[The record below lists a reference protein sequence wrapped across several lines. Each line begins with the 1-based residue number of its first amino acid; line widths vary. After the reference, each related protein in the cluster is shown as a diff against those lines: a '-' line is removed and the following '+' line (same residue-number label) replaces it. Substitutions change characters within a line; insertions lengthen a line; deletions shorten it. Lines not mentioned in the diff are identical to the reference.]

1 MDNLKISLG
10 QVSDCAAK
18 IRSCNNEMFEDL
30 SRIRKEMDQTS
41 GSWMSDGAEA
51 IRSRFQQFAA
61 RFEQQKELIDTY
73 ARFLD
78 RTVESYDSLETTITS
93 NAQGIQ
99 A

>member
-30 SRIRKEMDQTS
+30 SRIRKEMDNTS
-41 GSWMSDGAEA
+41 VSWMSDGAEA
-51 IRSRFQQFAA
+51 IRSRFNQFAS

>member
-18 IRSCNNEMFEDL
+18 IRSCNNEMFADL

>member
-10 QVSDCAAK
+10 QVSDCAAR

-30 SRIRKEMDQTS
+30 TRIRKEMNNTNS
-41 GSWMSDGAEA
+41 TWISDGGEA
-51 IRSRFQQFAA
+51 IRSRFNQFAA
-61 RFEQQKELIDTY
+61 RFEQQKEIIDTY

-78 RTVESYDSLETTITS
+78 RTVESYDSLETTITG

>member
-18 IRSCNNEMFEDL
+18 IRSCNNEMFDDL
-30 SRIRKEMDQTS
+30 SRIRREMSNTHV
-41 GSWMSDGAEA
+41 SWMSDGAEA
-51 IRSRFQQFAA
+51 IRTRFNQFAT
-61 RFEQQKELIDTY
+61 RFEQQKEIIDTY